1 MLNESVFYG
10 CFYVLTKGIKTSP
23 SYNEAIPNEELQ
35 LRSILINAFEDVF
48 GKYLSDKYL
57 STVFMIVRGIDVK
70 TSQPIIFETIVDLLL
85 MTIISDYPLKQSI
98 FNERNN
104 ILSIHSI
111 ASKYPSID
119 PSYFITLPMIGS
131 DNEYLQQLIKAKSS
145 SCSVEQNY
153 APIIHYILTSL
164 SKTRYTPQSEFK
176 IQVDFSLYFQSFNH
190 SIIHSL
196 SHYLTLYI

>member
-23 SYNEAIPNEELQ
+23 SFNEAIPAEELQ

-48 GKYLSDKYL
+48 GKYLSDKYF
-57 STVFMIVRGIDVK
+57 SSSAFVIYRGIDVK
-70 TSQPIIFETIVDLLL
+70 TSQPIFFETIVDLLL

-119 PSYFITLPMIGS
+119 PSYFITIPMIGS

-164 SKTRYTPQSEFK
+164 SKTRYTPPSEFK
-176 IQVDFSLYFQSFNH
+176 IQIDFSLYFQS
-190 SIIHSL
+190 I
-196 SHYLTLYI
+196 SHF